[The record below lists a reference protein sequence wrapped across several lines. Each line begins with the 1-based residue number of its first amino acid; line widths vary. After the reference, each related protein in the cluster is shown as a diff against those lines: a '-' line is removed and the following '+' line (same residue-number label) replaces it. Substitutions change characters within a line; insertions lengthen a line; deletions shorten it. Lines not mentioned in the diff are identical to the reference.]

1 MIQDFTALGGTAE
14 PYPRSPAG
22 RRIVIARRQLLV
34 PSAMRRLELAV
45 SGRTLMS
52 PVAITAKLAAF
63 IGG

>member
-22 RRIVIARRQLLV
+22 RRIVIARRQLL

-52 PVAITAKLAAF
+52 PV
-63 IGG
+63 